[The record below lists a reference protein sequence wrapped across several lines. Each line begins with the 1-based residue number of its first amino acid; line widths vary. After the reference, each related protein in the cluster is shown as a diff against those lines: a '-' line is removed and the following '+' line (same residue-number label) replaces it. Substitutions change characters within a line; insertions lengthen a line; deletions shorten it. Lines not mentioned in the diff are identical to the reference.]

1 MILSKNKW
9 NILYNNNYSDYEI
22 IDILH
27 KIKGIDDYVSYF
39 NLGFKDFYDPYL
51 FKNMDIVVKKI
62 KTSIKNNDKILIYGD
77 YDVDGIT
84 ATSILRELALLP
96 L

>member
-9 NILYNNNYSDYEI
+9 NILYSNNYSDYEI
-22 IDILH
+22 IDILR

-62 KTSIKNNDKILIYGD
+62 KTSIKN
-77 YDVDGIT
+77 
-84 ATSILRELALLP
+84 
-96 L
+96 